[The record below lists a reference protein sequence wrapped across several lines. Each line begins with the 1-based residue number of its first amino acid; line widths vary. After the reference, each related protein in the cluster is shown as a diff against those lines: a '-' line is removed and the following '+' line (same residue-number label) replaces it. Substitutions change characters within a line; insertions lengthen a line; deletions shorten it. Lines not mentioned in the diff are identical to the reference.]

1 MTEQELD
8 KQLKTG
14 NLLPVYFLF
23 GEETFLSDRAVRRV
37 IEQAI
42 DPAMQD
48 FNLNIYFGAECSG
61 AEIIETAQ
69 TLPMFSNRRLVVVR
83 QADKLPANAQELLLK
98 SYLADPAPETVLL
111 FQAIKPDFR
120 RKFFSELKKKAG
132 FIEYKKLY
140 ENRLAPFINAEAQ
153 RLGKRIDTAA
163 IELLTFIV
171 GNDLHELTSQIEKA
185 ALYVGGAAVIT
196 LEDIRQIASQSK
208 NFNAFELARF
218 MGEQELAKALH
229 TLQSVLE
236 SGLEPVM
243 VLGALTSHFRKLW
256 RIREL
261 LDQNLSASQ
270 IGTRLKINQFFLA
283 GEMVQAKKHS
293 IKQLEQ
299 LHTAIYNADLG
310 MKSGGLAADLLH
322 GLVFQACR
330 K

>member
-23 GEETFLSDRAVRRV
+23 GEETFLSDRAVRR
-37 IEQAI
+37 IMEQAI

-48 FNLNIYFGAECSG
+48 FNLNIYFGADCSG

-83 QADKLPANAQELLLK
+83 QADKLPDDAQELLLK
-98 SYLADPAPETVLL
+98 SYLADPAPDTVLL
-111 FQAIKPDFR
+111 FQAVKADFR
-120 RKFFSELKKKAG
+120 RKFFSELKKNAG
-132 FIEYKKLY
+132 SIEFKKLY

-153 RLGKRIDTAA
+153 RLGKRIDASAT
-163 IELLTFIV
+163 ELLTFIV
-171 GNDLHELTSQIEKA
+171 GNDLQELTSQIEKA
-185 ALYVGGAAVIT
+185 SLYVGVAAVIT

-218 MGEQELAKALH
+218 MGEKDLAKALH
-229 TLQSVLE
+229 TLQSVLD
-236 SGLEPVM
+236 SGEPVM
-243 VLGALTSHFRKLW
+243 VLGALSSHFRKLW

-283 GEMVQAKKHS
+283 GELAQARKHS
-293 IKQLEQ
+293 IRQLEQ
-299 LHTAIYNADLG
+299 LHTAIYNVDLG

-322 GLVFQACR
+322 GLVFQAC
-330 K
+330 KKQ